1 MLEGVAI
8 SFPRGI
14 FPPHAGCPWV
24 EPAPPVAST
33 LAEGFFTTDPPGK
46 PRASPVKPYTF
57 LIVNEFVII
66 LCFQL

>member
-1 MLEGVAI
+1 MGCHSL
-8 SFPRGI
+8 FPGDLPDPGI
-14 FPPHAGCPWV
+14 

-46 PRASPVKPYTF
+46 PRASPVKQYAF